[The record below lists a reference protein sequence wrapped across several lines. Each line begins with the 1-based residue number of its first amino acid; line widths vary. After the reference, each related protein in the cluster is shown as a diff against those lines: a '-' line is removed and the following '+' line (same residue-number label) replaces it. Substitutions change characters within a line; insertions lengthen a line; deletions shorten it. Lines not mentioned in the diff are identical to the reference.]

1 MNCFATLYKNRNHD
15 IFFLLLFSLTQSVIT
30 DSATPW
36 IAACQASLS
45 FTISQSL
52 LKLTSVESVMSSTI
66 SSSVAPFSSCPRQ
79 ERKRPQHQGFFPMSW
94 LSPQVAKVL
103 EVQLQHQ
110 SFQWIFRV
118 DFLRIDWLNLLTV
131 HGTLK
136 SLLQHH
142 SLKASVLWCSAFFMV
157 QPSIHT
163 WLLEKTIVLTIQ
175 TFVGKMMSLS
185 FNMLSG
191 FVIAFLP
198 RSKHL

>member
-1 MNCFATLYKNRNHD
+1 MVHSLSRVW
-15 IFFLLLFSLTQSVIT
+15 LFV
-30 DSATPW
+30 TPRT
-36 IAACQASLS
+36 AACQASLS

-118 DFLRIDWLNLLTV
+118 DFLRIDWFDLLAV
-131 HGTLK
+131 QRTLK

-142 SLKASVLWCSAFFMV
+142 NQKASVLQRSTFFINQLSHPYV
-157 QPSIHT
+157 T
-163 WLLEKTIVLTIQ
+163 TGKIVALTIW
-175 TFVGKMMSLS
+175 TLS
-185 FNMLSG
+185 AKWCLCFLIHCRGLS
-191 FVIAFLP
+191 
-198 RSKHL
+198 